1 MKYLKEYD
9 SYINEN
15 LVLESRTKTIFW
27 NVIHNKVVQKWGLNL
42 YFVGTFQMGVTILY
56 PIIDALVRNSQFP
69 DITPEKIVLMTIFSI
84 TQILRMTS
92 DDIKKVREELEKDDL
107 MSLTEKIKESLLSVY
122 KIFTFVSR
130 SFGKVVD
137 VFTDMLAYVAL
148 CVPIASAITEM
159 VSKDGLNLDTLPRK
173 VLVFAGGLSFYAFK
187 SLVETIII
195 IVKNKMRK

>member
-1 MKYLKEYD
+1 MKHLKKYD

-15 LVLESRTKTIFW
+15 LLLECKLKTIFW
-27 NVIHNKVVQKWGLNL
+27 HAVHNKVVQKWGLNL

-56 PIIDALVRNSQFP
+56 PIIDALVKNSQYP
-69 DITPEKIVLMTIFSI
+69 DVTPEKIVLMTIFSI

-92 DDIKKVREELEKDDL
+92 DDIKKMREELEEDGL
-107 MSLTEKIKESLLSVY
+107 ITLTEKIKESLLSVY

-137 VFTDMLAYVAL
+137 VFTDMLAYVSL
-148 CVPIASAITEM
+148 CVPVASAITEM

-187 SLVETIII
+187 SLVEAIII
-195 IVKNKMRK
+195 IVKNKMTK